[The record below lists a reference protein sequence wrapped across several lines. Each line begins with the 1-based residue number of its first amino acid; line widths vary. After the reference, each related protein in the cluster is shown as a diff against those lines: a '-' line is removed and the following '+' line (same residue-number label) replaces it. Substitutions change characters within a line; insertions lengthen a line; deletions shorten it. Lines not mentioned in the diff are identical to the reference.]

1 MSWKSISK
9 SKYSQLLGTL
19 ETNNKDNKDYYRMTV
34 GQSHLNAGNFAHG
47 GFLMSFL
54 DNVMGNAAY
63 KSFNNNP
70 CVTISMSTH
79 FTQSA
84 SLGDELIGQPI
95 IEKKTNTLSF
105 VKCQVFSNNNLI
117 VSGSG
122 IWKIVNFKKNKN
134 VSDKIKLDDGGW

>member
-1 MSWKSISK
+1 MPWKSISK
-9 SKYSQLLGTL
+9 SQYSQLLGSL
-19 ETNNKDNKDYYRMTV
+19 ETKNENNKDYYRMSV
-34 GQSHLNAGNFAHG
+34 NHSHLNAGNFAHG

-63 KSFNNNP
+63 KSFDNSP

-95 IEKKTNTLSF
+95 IEKKTKTLSF
-105 VKCQVFSNNNLI
+105 VNCQVFSKDNLI

-122 IWKIVNFKKNKN
+122 IWKIINFKKNN
-134 VSDKIKLDDGGW
+134 TFTEKIKKDDGGW

>member
-9 SKYSQLLGTL
+9 SHYSQLLGNL
-19 ETNNKDNKDYYRMTV
+19 ETQNKDNKDYYRMIV
-34 GQSHLNAGNFAHG
+34 DQSHLNSGNFAHG

-63 KSFNNNP
+63 KSFKNSP
-70 CVTISMSTH
+70 CVTISISTH

-84 SLGDELIGQPI
+84 SMGDELIGQPI
-95 IEKKTNTLSF
+95 IEKKTKTLSF
-105 VKCQVFSNNNLI
+105 VKCQVFSNDDLI

-122 IWKIVNFKKNKN
+122 IWKIVNLRKENN
-134 VSDKIKLDDGGW
+134 VSNKIKLDDGGW

>member
-9 SKYSQLLGTL
+9 SHYSQLLGNL
-19 ETNNKDNKDYYRMTV
+19 ETQNKDNKDYYRMIV
-34 GQSHLNAGNFAHG
+34 DQSHLNSGNFAHG

-63 KSFNNNP
+63 KSFNNSP

-79 FTQSA
+79 FIQSA
-84 SLGDELIGQPI
+84 SMGDELKGQPI

-105 VKCQVFSNNNLI
+105 VKCQVFSNDDLI

-122 IWKIVNFKKNKN
+122 IWKIVNLRKENN
-134 VSDKIKLDDGGW
+134 VSNKIKLDDGGW